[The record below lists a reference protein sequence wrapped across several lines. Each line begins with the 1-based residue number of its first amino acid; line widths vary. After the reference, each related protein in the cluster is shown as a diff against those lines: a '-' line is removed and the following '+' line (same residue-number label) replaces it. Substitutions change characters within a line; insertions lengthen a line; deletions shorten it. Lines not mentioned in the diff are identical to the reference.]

1 MQGQPEPLSQSE
13 WRPDFGPKVG
23 KANREPDGGAGA
35 NLKQQEAAEASEGLF
50 FLPKLAKVASA
61 HSMD

>member
-13 WRPDFGPKVG
+13 WRPDFGPNIG

-35 NLKQQEAAEASEGLF
+35 NLKQQEAAEASEGLLF
-50 FLPKLAKVASA
+50 FAKVSKG
-61 HSMD
+61 SS